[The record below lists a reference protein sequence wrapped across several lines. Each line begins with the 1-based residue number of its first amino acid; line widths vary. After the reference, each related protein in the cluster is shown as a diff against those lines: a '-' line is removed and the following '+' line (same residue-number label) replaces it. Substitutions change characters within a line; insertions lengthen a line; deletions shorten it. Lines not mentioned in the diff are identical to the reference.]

1 MTPLVRS
8 SLGLV
13 EFRVLGPVEVL
24 VDGRPVPLPA
34 AKPRA
39 LLATLLLSSNRVV
52 SVARLIDD
60 LWGDEPPETA
70 TKALQGYVSQLR
82 KSLGADRLVTQPPG
96 YSVRVEEGEL
106 DLDRFERLVREGREL
121 LGAGDSKAAA
131 KRLAEALELWRGPP
145 FTEFRAEPFAR
156 DAGARLEDAR
166 LAAIEERI
174 EADLALGRHAR
185 LVPELE
191 DLVAR
196 EPLRERP
203 RAQLMLALYR
213 SGRQADALE
222 LYRRTRETLSDELGI
237 EPSLELQE
245 LERRMLQHDPTL
257 ERARPAP
264 RPAEDGAPV
273 PLARRPQFLVFAA
286 LALAAIAAVIAAVA
300 LTGGG
305 SSGKNTSGTAELR
318 SFVDKLEG
326 FLVQSQ
332 EGRQAVAAAVGGT
345 FSCKLTP
352 QTALARLDRVQRNRQ
367 SLLQQ
372 AAALSVP
379 NTEDA
384 LNASDLLQK
393 SVHASFAADGHYSDW
408 LAGRKRCGP
417 PDRSPDLKAAR
428 AADVTATKT
437 KQAFVRVFDP
447 LASRLHQ
454 RVWSAGEF

>member
-1 MTPLVRS
+1 MAWL
-8 SLGLV
+8 L
-13 EFRVLGPVEVL
+13 EFRLLGPVEAVI
-24 VDGRPVPLPA
+24 DGRPVAMPA

-39 LLATLLLSSNRVV
+39 LLAVLLLDRNRVV
-52 SVARLIDD
+52 SVGRLVED

-82 KSLGADRLVTQPPG
+82 KALGADRLLTKPPG
-96 YSVRVEEGEL
+96 YSLRIEEGEL
-106 DLDRFERLVREGREL
+106 DLDRFELLVREGREL

-131 KRLAEALELWRGPP
+131 KRLAEALELWRGTP
-145 FTEFRAEPFAR
+145 FAEFESEPFAR

-166 LAAIEERI
+166 LAALEERI

-185 LVPELE
+185 LIPELE
-191 DLVAR
+191 ELVAR

-257 ERARPAP
+257 ERARATA
-264 RPAEDGAPV
+264 REAEDGAAV
-273 PLARRPQFLVFAA
+273 SLARRPQFLVLAA
-286 LALAAIAAVIAAVA
+286 LVLAAVAAVIAAVA

-305 SSGKNTSGTAELR
+305 SSGTNTSGSGELR
-318 SFVDKLEG
+318 SFVGKLEN
-326 FLVQSQ
+326 FLGQSHQ
-332 EGRQAVAAAVGGT
+332 GRVDVAAAIGGA
-345 FSCKLTP
+345 FNCKLTP
-352 QTALARLDRVQRNRQ
+352 QAALARLDRVQRNRQ

-379 NTEDA
+379 NTQEA
-384 LNASDLLQK
+384 FNASDLLQK
-393 SVHASFAADGHYSDW
+393 SVLASFTADGHYSDW
-408 LAGRKRCGP
+408 LAARKRCGP
-417 PDRSPDLKAAR
+417 PGRSPDLR
-428 AADVTATKT
+428 AAGAADKRATKT
-437 KQAFVRVFDP
+437 KRMFVAAFNP
-447 LASRLHQ
+447 LASRLHE
-454 RVWSAGEF
+454 RVWAANEF

>member
-1 MTPLVRS
+1 L
-8 SLGLV
+8 L
-13 EFRVLGPVEVL
+13 EFHVLGPVEV
-24 VDGRPVPLPA
+24 VADGGPVPLPA

-39 LLATLLLSSNRVV
+39 LLAILLLDRNRVV
-52 SVARLIDD
+52 SVGRLIDD
-60 LWGDEPPETA
+60 LWGEEPPETA

-82 KSLGADRLVTQPPG
+82 KALGADRLLTKSPG
-96 YSVRVEEGEL
+96 YSLLVEEGEL
-106 DLDRFERLVREGREL
+106 DLDRFERLAREGREL
-121 LGAGDSKAAA
+121 LAAGDSKAAA
-131 KRLAEALELWRGPP
+131 KRLAEALELWRGTP
-145 FTEFRAEPFAR
+145 FAEFSEPFAR

-166 LAAIEERI
+166 LAALEERI

-185 LVPELE
+185 LIPELE
-191 DLVAR
+191 ELVAR

-257 ERARPAP
+257 ERARTPA
-264 RPAEDGAPV
+264 READDGAAV
-273 PLARRPQFLVFAA
+273 SFVRRPQLLVLAA
-286 LALAAIAAVIAAVA
+286 LALAAAAAVIAAVA
-300 LTGGG
+300 LTWGG
-305 SSGKNTSGTAELR
+305 SSGTSASGSGELR
-318 SFVDKLEG
+318 SFVDKLEN
-326 FLVQSQ
+326 FLGQSRD
-332 EGRQAVAAAVGGT
+332 GRLDVAAAVSGA
-345 FSCKLTP
+345 FNCKLSP
-352 QTALARLDRVQRNRQ
+352 QAARARLDRVQRNRQ

-379 NTEDA
+379 NTQAA

-393 SVHASFAADGHYSDW
+393 SVHASFTADGHYSDW

-428 AADVTATKT
+428 AADKTATRT
-437 KQAFVRVFDP
+437 KRLFVAAFDP
-447 LASRLHQ
+447 LARRLHE
-454 RVWSAGEF
+454 RVWSATEF

>member
-1 MTPLVRS
+1 MAWL
-8 SLGLV
+8 L
-13 EFRVLGPVEVL
+13 EFRLLGPVEAVI
-24 VDGRPVPLPA
+24 DGRPVALPA

-39 LLATLLLSSNRVV
+39 LLAVLLLDRNRVV
-52 SVARLIDD
+52 SVGRLVDD

-82 KSLGADRLVTQPPG
+82 KALGADRLLTKPPG
-96 YSVRVEEGEL
+96 YSLQVEDGEL
-106 DLDRFERLVREGREL
+106 DLDRFELLVREGREL

-131 KRLAEALELWRGPP
+131 KCLAEALELWRGPP

-156 DAGARLEDAR
+156 DAGARLEEAR
-166 LAAIEERI
+166 LEALEERI
-174 EADLALGRHAR
+174 EADLALGRHGR
-185 LVPELE
+185 LIPELE
-191 DLVAR
+191 ELVAR

-203 RAQLMLALYR
+203 RGQLMLALYR

-237 EPSLELQE
+237 EPGLELQE

-257 ERARPAP
+257 ERARTAA
-264 RPAEDGAPV
+264 RAAEDGAPV

-300 LTGGG
+300 LTGG
-305 SSGKNTSGTAELR
+305 SSGKNTSGSGELR
-318 SFVDKLEG
+318 SFVDKLEN
-326 FLVQSQ
+326 FLSQSHQ
-332 EGRQAVAAAVGGT
+332 GRQTVAAAVDGA

-352 QTALARLDRVQRNRQ
+352 QAALLRLDRVQRNRQ

-372 AAALSVP
+372 AAALAVP
-379 NTEDA
+379 NTEQA

-393 SVHASFAADGHYSDW
+393 SVHASFTADGHYSDW

-428 AADVTATKT
+428 AADKTATRTKRMFVTA
-437 KQAFVRVFDP
+437 FNP
-447 LASRLHQ
+447 LASRLHK
-454 RVWSAGEF
+454 RVWSADEF